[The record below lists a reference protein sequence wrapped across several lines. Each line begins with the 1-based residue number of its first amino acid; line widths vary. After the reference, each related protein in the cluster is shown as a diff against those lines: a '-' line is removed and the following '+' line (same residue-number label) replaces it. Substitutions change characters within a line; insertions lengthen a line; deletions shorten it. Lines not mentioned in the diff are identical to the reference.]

1 MNNEIKEI
9 CRKCEYNINCQ
20 GKGCA
25 FRSLGNEY
33 CDEVENANNLIKD
46 LQKQNTELKEK
57 ILLLK
62 ASEPMLEFAK
72 QTYKDN
78 WNKLKEWIKEY
89 PAISYASVEKVNGIV
104 LSGKLIREDHLLDKL
119 QEIEGGMNE

>member
-1 MNNEIKEI
+1 MKLEITTKGVLYD
-9 CRKCEYNINCQ
+9 KCENMEELYDNYY
-20 GKGCA
+20 
-25 FRSLGNEY
+25 FPLL
-33 CDEVENANNLIKD
+33 VEFKE
-46 LQKQNTELKEK
+46 LQKQNTELKEQ

-78 WNKLKEWIKEY
+78 WNKLKEWLEEELGSKYIHKY
-89 PAISYASVEKVNGIV
+89 DV
-104 LSGKLIREDHLLDKL
+104 LEKL

>member
-1 MNNEIKEI
+1 MSDCGWVKNGG
-9 CRKCEYNINCQ
+9 KCILEQ
-20 GKGCA
+20 
-25 FRSLGNEY
+25 
-33 CDEVENANNLIKD
+33 ENTD
-46 LQKQNTELKEK
+46 LKEQ

-78 WNKLKEWIKEY
+78 WNKLKEWLKEEIIKLELYKDNMDIDEY
-89 PAISYASVEKVNGIV
+89 INKKFLLKKV
-104 LSGKLIREDHLLDKL
+104 LDKM

>member
-1 MNNEIKEI
+1 MNEEIKHI
-9 CRKCEYNINCQ
+9 CMKCQEHLYCQ

-33 CDEVENANNLIKD
+33 CDEVENANKLIND
-46 LQKQNTELKEK
+46 LQKQNTELKEQ

-78 WNKLKEWIKEY
+78 WNKLKEWLEE
-89 PAISYASVEKVNGIV
+89 S
-104 LSGKLIREDHLLDKL
+104 KLKGSETAYLYYGRTLNKM
-119 QEIEGGMNE
+119 QEIEGGMND